1 MRSMSTKPQPESINT
16 RAEYRWATKMW
27 LRHHGGYL
35 ITTLAIA
42 LFFGALTGATV
53 LLVLL
58 VVAALVMTAVRA
70 ERETA

>member
-1 MRSMSTKPQPESINT
+1 MRTEPQPESFKT
-16 RAEYRWATKMW
+16 RAEDRWAKKMW

-53 LLVLL
+53 LLV
-58 VVAALVMTAVRA
+58 VPALVMTAVRA
-70 ERETA
+70 QRETA